1 MKIYYDT
8 KFAKWYQ
15 SDFETIVTMGAEK
28 KVIAQELVG
37 DRNEHTSF
45 EMRFKNNHVGP
56 LIGILTVLK
65 SDGSIA
71 GNATLFIELQKK
83 LISLNGI
90 SFVFTPEGVGDEFID
105 GFTFLQEKNTWIK
118 IKFPYPNLV
127 YNRIPYRKSEQA
139 VNCQKIFSI
148 LKDKNIPFFN
158 PGFIDKYDLYCL
170 MKNHPLLKAHL
181 PKTILANQKKELSKF
196 LRKHKSIYL
205 KPAQSAKGKGI
216 FRMKLGRNLQVK
228 LEGIN
233 TSEIYQTF
241 YHFWEKWE
249 KVLQEI
255 NYLAQEEIKSAHYD
269 GNRFDFRILAHA
281 ENEGYSVTGVGI
293 RQSQEQEI
301 TTHIPAG
308 GQLLPYQILQT
319 EAHDQ
324 FIQTVV
330 LHTGKALS
338 EQLGFFGEFS
348 IDAGVSHSGDYYI
361 FEVNSKPMS
370 FDEKEIEERK
380 IAELCRLFLQLTNFQ
395 N

>member
-1 MKIYYDT
+1 MKIYYDS
-8 KFAKWYQ
+8 KFEKWYQ
-15 SDFETIVTMGAEK
+15 TGLETGITMGAEK
-28 KVIAQELVG
+28 KIIAQAAEAG
-37 DRNEHTSF
+37 DEHTNF
-45 EMRFKNNHVGP
+45 EVQLKNNHIGP
-56 LIGILTVLK
+56 IIGILTVRK
-65 SDGSIA
+65 PNGSMA
-71 GNATLFIELQKK
+71 GNGTLFIELQKK
-83 LISLNGI
+83 LISHNGI
-90 SFVFTPEGVGDEFID
+90 SFIFSPEGVGNEFID
-105 GFTFLQEKNTWIK
+105 GFTFLQEKNSWIK
-118 IKFPYPNLV
+118 IKFPFPDLV
-127 YNRIPYRKSEQA
+127 YNRIPFRKSEQDGY
-139 VNCQKIFSI
+139 CQKIFSI
-148 LKDKNIPFFN
+148 LKEKNIPFFN
-158 PGFIDKYDLYCL
+158 PSFIDKYDLYCL
-170 MKNHPLLKAHL
+170 MKKHTVLKDYL
-181 PKTILANQKKELSKF
+181 PKTILANQKKELSQF

-216 FRMKLGRNLQVK
+216 FRMKLGKNLQVK

-293 RQSQEQEI
+293 RQSQVQEI

-330 LHTGKALS
+330 FHTGKALS
-338 EQLGFFGEFS
+338 EHFGYFGEFS
-348 IDAGVSHSGDYYI
+348 IDAGVSYSGHYYI

-380 IAELCRLFLQLTNFQ
+380 IARLCRLFLQLTNFQ